1 MSSGIYFLFFASY
14 LFISFRLLEQFFH
27 PIYDLHVIMVFI
39 QILNPNG
46 TISFS
51 MPLKKRRLL
60 IRNTSVIYPYITH
73 LIP

>member
-51 MPLKKRRLL
+51 MPLKRRLL

>member
-14 LFISFRLLEQFFH
+14 LSISFRLLAQFFH

-51 MPLKKRRLL
+51 MPLKKR
-60 IRNTSVIYPYITH
+60 
-73 LIP
+73 